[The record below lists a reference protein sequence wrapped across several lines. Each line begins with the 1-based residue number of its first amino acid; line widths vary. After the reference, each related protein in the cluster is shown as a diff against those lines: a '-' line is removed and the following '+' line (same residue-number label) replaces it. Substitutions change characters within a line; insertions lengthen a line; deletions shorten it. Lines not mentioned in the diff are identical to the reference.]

1 MFLINAF
8 DCVKE
13 MSYLRFRCVRGSL
26 HAYSFLFEARFAG
39 NTILFPAND
48 TIVLNSVY
56 KEYIPFPYSISML
69 FLFVDHCTN

>member
-56 KEYIPFPYSISML
+56 KEYIPFP
-69 FLFVDHCTN
+69 